1 MTASGTRRSNG
12 QVARASGRSPLPTEG
27 CDGPGEG
34 RASARPRDE
43 SAAPPPGGYR
53 EMARIA
59 APLILSMASYT
70 IMQFCDRVF
79 LSRYSSVT
87 IQAALP
93 AGILAHTLVCF
104 FQALAGYAGTFTAH
118 YHGAK
123 DPAQCVRATVQGLWL
138 ALASWPLILLLIPLG
153 SWLMQLSAH
162 APDVYAAERTY
173 FVILMAGGIM
183 VPLNAAIGGYFMGIG
198 QTKVNMVANAV
209 GCTLNIVLNYVMI
222 FGRWGCPEL
231 GIAGSAYAT
240 VISGLVACLIQLAL
254 FCREH
259 IAQYHALAGAGQPA
273 SALAVWRPDPALLG
287 RIVRFGTPSGLQ
299 LLMDI
304 GSFALFIMLTGRLGE
319 VSLAASNIAFSINNL
334 AFAPLLGFG
343 LAASTVVGQHQGARN
358 PEAAMRAGYTG
369 LKMGLIY
376 MCVIG
381 ATFVLFPR
389 GYFELFRPK
398 NAAFTADELL
408 ALGRTMLWLMTA
420 WGLLD
425 TVTIILSGA
434 LKGAGDTRFVMV
446 YMILGGWLVLVPG
459 TLVLLRQGHGILG
472 LWAWL
477 AVYVCLLAVG
487 FWWRWQKGAW
497 KAIRVIEHREGLDY
511 IPPVPDEIH

>member
-1 MTASGTRRSNG
+1 MWH
-12 QVARASGRSPLPTEG
+12 
-27 CDGPGEG
+27 
-34 RASARPRDE
+34 
-43 SAAPPPGGYR
+43 
-53 EMARIA
+53 IA

-70 IMQFCDRVF
+70 VMQFCDRVF

-93 AGILAHTLVCF
+93 AGILAHTLICF

-123 DPAQCVRATVQGLWL
+123 DPSQCVRSTVQGLWL
-138 ALASWPLILLLIPLG
+138 ALASWPLILLLMPLG
-153 SWLMQLSAH
+153 NWLMLLSAH
-162 APDVYAAERTY
+162 APDVYAAEQSY
-173 FVILMAGGIM
+173 FAILMAGGIM

-198 QTKVNMVANAV
+198 QTKVNMVANAL
-209 GCTLNIVLNYVMI
+209 GCSLNIALNYVMI
-222 FGRWGCPEL
+222 FGHWGCPEL
-231 GIAGSAYAT
+231 GISGAAYAT
-240 VISGLVACLIQLAL
+240 IISGFVTCFIQLAL
-254 FCREH
+254 FCRERHVRH
-259 IAQYHALAGAGQPA
+259 IGLRSVLKPDLPLLA
-273 SALAVWRPDPALLG
+273 

-304 GSFALFIMLTGRLGE
+304 GAFALFIMLTGRMGE

-343 LAASTVVGQHQGARN
+343 MAASTVVGHHQGARN

-369 LKMGLIY
+369 LKMGLLY

-381 ATFVLFPR
+381 ATFVLFPH

-408 ALGRTMLWLMTA
+408 KLGRTMLLLMTA

-446 YMILGGWLVLVPG
+446 YMILGGWLALVPG
-459 TLVLLRQGHGILG
+459 TLLLLHFGYGIIA
-472 LWAWL
+472 LWIWL
-477 AVYVCLLAVG
+477 AVYVCLLAIG

-497 KAIRVIEHREGLDY
+497 KTIRVIEHPEGLDY
-511 IPPVPDEIH
+511 IPPVTDEIH

>member
-1 MTASGTRRSNG
+1 MWRN
-12 QVARASGRSPLPTEG
+12 
-27 CDGPGEG
+27 
-34 RASARPRDE
+34 
-43 SAAPPPGGYR
+43 
-53 EMARIA
+53 A

-70 IMQFCDRVF
+70 IMQFSDRVF

-93 AGILAHTLVCF
+93 AGILAHTLICF

-138 ALASWPLILLLIPLG
+138 ALASWPLILMLIPLG
-153 SWLMQLSAH
+153 NWLMLLSAH
-162 APDVYAAERTY
+162 APDVFAAERTY
-173 FVILMAGGIM
+173 FVILMSGGIM

-198 QTKVNMVANAV
+198 RTQVNMVANAL
-209 GCTLNIVLNYVMI
+209 GCSLNIVLNYAMI
-222 FGRWGCPEL
+222 FGHWGLPEM
-231 GIAGSAYAT
+231 GIAGAAYAT
-240 VISGLVACLIQLAL
+240 LISGFVTCLLQLAL
-254 FCREH
+254 FLRERPVRD
-259 IAQYHALAGAGQPA
+259 IGFPA
-273 SALAVWRPDPALLG
+273 VLKADAALLR
-287 RIVRFGTPSGLQ
+287 RIVLFGTPSGMQ

-304 GSFALFIMLTGRLGE
+304 GAFALFIMLTGRLGE

-343 LAASTVVGQHQGARN
+343 LAASTVVGQHQGARR

-376 MCVIG
+376 MCAIG
-381 ATFVLFPR
+381 TTFLLFPR
-389 GYFELFRPK
+389 GYFELFRSK
-398 NAAFTADELL
+398 DAAFTAEELL
-408 ALGRTMLWLMTA
+408 QLGRTMLCLMTA

-459 TLVLLRQGHGILG
+459 TLLLLHLGYGILG
-472 LWAWL
+472 LWVWL
-477 AVYVCLLAVG
+477 ALYVCVLALG
-487 FWWRWQKGAW
+487 FWRRWHQGRW
-497 KAIRVIEHREGLDY
+497 KTIRVIEQREGLEY
-511 IPPVPDEIH
+511 IPPVTDEIH

>member
-1 MTASGTRRSNG
+1 MWR
-12 QVARASGRSPLPTEG
+12 L
-27 CDGPGEG
+27 
-34 RASARPRDE
+34 
-43 SAAPPPGGYR
+43 
-53 EMARIA
+53 A
-59 APLILSMASYT
+59 APLILSMGSFT

-93 AGILAHTLVCF
+93 AGIMAHTLICF

-123 DPAQCVRATVQGLWL
+123 AKHECVRSTVQGLWL
-138 ALASWPLILLLIPLG
+138 ALASWPLILFLIPLG
-153 SWLMQLSAH
+153 SWFMTLSSH
-162 APDVYAAERTY
+162 APEVLVAEKSY

-183 VPLNAAIGGYFMGIG
+183 VPLNSAIGGYFMGVG
-198 QTKVNMVANAV
+198 RTKINMFANGF
-209 GCTLNIVLNYVMI
+209 GCLLNIVLNYIMI
-222 FGRWGCPEL
+222 FGHCGVPQM

-240 VISGLVACLIQLAL
+240 LISGFTTCFIQLAI
-254 FCREH
+254 FFREQP
-259 IAQYHALAGAGQPA
+259 IRDTGLA
-273 SALAVWRPDPALLG
+273 ALLKIDTALMR
-287 RIVRFGTPSGLQ
+287 RIIRFGTPSGMQ

-304 GSFALFIMLTGRLGE
+304 GAFALFIMLTGRLGD

-343 LAASTVVGQHQGARN
+343 LATSTLVGQHQGARN
-358 PEAAMRAGYTG
+358 PEAAERAGYTG
-369 LKMGLIY
+369 LKMGLLY

-381 ATFVLFPR
+381 ATFVLFPK

-398 NAAFTADELL
+398 NASFSADDLL

-425 TVTIILSGA
+425 TITIVLSGA

-446 YMILGGWLVLVPG
+446 YMVLGGWLILVPG
-459 TLVLLRQGHGILG
+459 TLLLLHLGYSIIG
-472 LWAWL
+472 LWVWL
-477 AVYVCLLAVG
+477 AIYISVLAVG
-487 FWWRWQKGAW
+487 FWWRWQQGRW
-497 KAIRVIEHREGLDY
+497 KTIRVIEHREGVEY
-511 IPPVPDEIH
+511 RPPAADEIV

>member
-1 MTASGTRRSNG
+1 MLTRNTLS
-12 QVARASGRSPLPTEG
+12 APL
-27 CDGPGEG
+27 
-34 RASARPRDE
+34 
-43 SAAPPPGGYR
+43 PGGYR
-53 EMARIA
+53 EMWRIA
-59 APLILSMASYT
+59 APLILSMGSFT

-93 AGILAHTLVCF
+93 AGIMAHTLICF

-123 DPAQCVRATVQGLWL
+123 AKHECIRSTVQGLWL

-153 SWLMQLSAH
+153 CWFLTLSRH
-162 APDVYAAERTY
+162 APEVFAAERTF

-183 VPLNAAIGGYFMGIG
+183 VPLNSAIGGYFMGVGRTQI
-198 QTKVNMVANAV
+198 NMIANGF
-209 GCTLNIVLNYVMI
+209 GCLLNIVLNYIMI
-222 FGRWGCPEL
+222 FGHCGVPAL
-231 GIAGSAYAT
+231 GIAGSASAT
-240 VISGLVACLIQLAL
+240 LISGFATCFIQLAI
-254 FCREH
+254 FFREQP
-259 IAQYHALAGAGQPA
+259 IRETGLAAL
-273 SALAVWRPDPALLG
+273 LKIDPALMR
-287 RIVRFGTPSGLQ
+287 RIIRFGTPSGLQ

-304 GSFALFIMLTGRLGE
+304 GAFALFIMLTGRLGD

-343 LAASTVVGQHQGARN
+343 LATSTLVGQHQGARN
-358 PEAAMRAGYTG
+358 PEAAERAGYTG
-369 LKMGLIY
+369 LKMGLLY

-381 ATFVLFPR
+381 ATFVLFPK

-398 NAAFTADELL
+398 NASFSADDLL

-425 TVTIILSGA
+425 TITIVLSGA

-446 YMILGGWLVLVPG
+446 YMVLGGWLILVPG
-459 TLVLLRQGHGILG
+459 TLLLLHLGYSIIG
-472 LWAWL
+472 LWVWL
-477 AVYVCLLAVG
+477 AIYISVLAVG
-487 FWWRWQKGAW
+487 FWWRWQQGRW
-497 KAIRVIEHREGLDY
+497 KMIHVIEHREGVEY
-511 IPPVPDEIH
+511 RPPAADEIV